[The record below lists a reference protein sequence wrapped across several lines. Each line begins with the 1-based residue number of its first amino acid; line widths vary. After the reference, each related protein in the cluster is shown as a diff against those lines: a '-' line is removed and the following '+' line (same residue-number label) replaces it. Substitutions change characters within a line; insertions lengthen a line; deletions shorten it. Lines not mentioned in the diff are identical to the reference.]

1 MAGLSVGQPTSDQ
14 ATTQNPQTAP
24 TQTIGASTQSGGV
37 QPGTSTSLLTD
48 SQGVN
53 LQTRPLTTVS
63 LATTTPSQTSSTTAA
78 KPAQHHMSPALFIIP
93 VALVVIAAALFW
105 AMSRSAKSTTD

>member
-1 MAGLSVGQPTSDQ
+1 MAGLTVGQPTNDQ

-24 TQTIGASTQSGGV
+24 TQTIGASTKSGGV
-37 QPGTSTSLLTD
+37 QPGTATSLLTD
-48 SQGVN
+48 SQGVS

-63 LATTTPSQTSSTTAA
+63 LAAGTPSQTSSTTAA
-78 KPAQHHMSPALFIIP
+78 KPAQHHVTPALFIIP
-93 VALVVIAAALFW
+93 VVLCLVAAAMFW

>member
-48 SQGVN
+48 SQGVS

-63 LATTTPSQTSSTTAA
+63 LAAGTSQTSSTSAA
-78 KPAQHHMSPALFIIP
+78 KPAQHHVSPSLFIIP
-93 VALVVIAAALFW
+93 VVLVVIAAAMFW